1 MIKKIIIGASAI
13 LLIIAGIIGFN
24 YYKTIFGESVTKNG
38 AIFVRTGST
47 LEELTSSLTDFLPEA
62 HDFDW
67 VAEKKK
73 FTKPKA
79 GKYQLTKGMSLNDLV
94 NLLRSGNQV
103 PVSVSFNNQDTLEK
117 LAGRIAQ
124 QIEADSTA
132 LVTAM
137 LDPIFLE
144 KNKLTKAS
152 ALGMYIPNTYHFYWN
167 TSAEGFRNKMKKEFV
182 KFWTRERVAKAKKIG
197 LKRDEVLTMASIV
210 QKETAQVSERP
221 TVAGLYMNRF
231 NKGWPLQ
238 ADPAIIYILKQ
249 QHGQDYVVKRVL
261 YKDLEIKSPYN
272 TYLNRG
278 LPPTLIAMPDISSI
292 DAVLNYEK
300 HNYFY
305 MCVNVDK
312 IGFHAFASDLYEH
325 GKNARKYQ
333 RWLDKQG
340 IRR

>member
-1 MIKKIIIGASAI
+1 MNKKIIISVAVV
-13 LLIIAGIIGFN
+13 LLAIAGTIGFN
-24 YYKTIFGESVTKNG
+24 YYSTIFGAMVTKDG
-38 AIFVRTGST
+38 SVYIKTGSSID
-47 LEELTSSLTDFLPEA
+47 ELRTSLSDYLPED

-73 FTKPKA
+73 FTKPKP
-79 GKYQLTKGMSLNDLV
+79 GKYQLKKGMSLNDLI

-103 PVSVSFNNQDTLEK
+103 PVSVSFNNQDTMEK

-124 QIEADSTA
+124 QIEVDSTA
-132 LVTAM
+132 LIRAM
-137 LDPIFLE
+137 LDPDFLE

-152 ALGMYIPNTYHFYWN
+152 ALGMYVPNTYQFYWN
-167 TSAEGFRNKMKKEFV
+167 TSAKDFRDRMKKESV
-182 KFWTRERVAKAKKIG
+182 KFWNRDRVAKAKKLG
-197 LKRDEVLTMASIV
+197 LKRDEVLTLASLV
-210 QKETAQVSERP
+210 QKETAQKSERP
-221 TVAGLYMNRF
+221 RVAGLYINRLK
-231 NKGWPLQ
+231 KGWPLQ
-238 ADPAIIYILKQ
+238 ADPSIIYILKQ
-249 QHGQDYVVKRVL
+249 EHGQDFVVKRVL
-261 YKDLEIKSPYN
+261 FKDLEIKSPYN

-305 MCVNVDK
+305 MCVNVEK
-312 IGFHAFASDLYEH
+312 IGFHAFASDLREH

-333 RWLDKQG
+333 RWLDRQG